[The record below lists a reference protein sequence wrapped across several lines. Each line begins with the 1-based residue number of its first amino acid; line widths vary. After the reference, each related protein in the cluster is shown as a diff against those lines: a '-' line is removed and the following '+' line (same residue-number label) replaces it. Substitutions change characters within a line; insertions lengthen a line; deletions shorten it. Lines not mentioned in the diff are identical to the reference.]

1 MLPIFDKFIESIR
14 RRADAGD
21 KVVMMI
27 QAILFSYILCV
38 ISVFVFKILFYFVVQ
53 IARFI
58 IYSLLFLFSWM
69 LHSQNYAIF
78 NPFKAVAEWGFFYFM
93 FH

>member
-1 MLPIFDKFIESIR
+1 
-14 RRADAGD
+14 
-21 KVVMMI
+21 
-27 QAILFSYILCV
+27 
-38 ISVFVFKILFYFVVQ
+38 
-53 IARFI
+53 
-58 IYSLLFLFSWM
+58 M